1 MKLKL
6 LFLTTFFF
14 SNQFFSQDGDK
25 KNTFKFDKQ
34 NLLKELSEKACTCID
49 SISTYN
55 KIKDSIASEINYCID
70 KQVSVYQF
78 GIQMADIE
86 IDLDENEKKQS
97 KKDINIIINPDP
109 NSKAYKEAYYELE
122 RYIVDN
128 CSPLKSKIA
137 VNDKLGYK
145 SLSNN
150 DLAIKYYNQGLE
162 ATEKEDY
169 EKAISFYKKAIAVDP
184 EFAFAYDNMGICYRK
199 LNHYDE
205 AIKAY
210 EKSLK
215 IDPNGLMPLQNLGV
229 AYVYKKEYKK
239 AIKAYEKLGEIQS
252 ENPEVFYGI
261 GVIYFQN
268 LNDLDKSLENMCK
281 AYLIY
286 VQQKSPYRSD
296 AEKVIQMIYNEYKKE
311 NNIDTFNKILE
322 KYNIGQ
328 DKK

>member
-6 LFLTTFFF
+6 LVVTAFLLA
-14 SNQFFSQDGDK
+14 NQSFSQEEEK

-34 NLLKELSEKACTCID
+34 NLLKELSENACECID
-49 SISTYN
+49 SIDTFN
-55 KIKDSIASEINYCID
+55 KIKDSISLEINYCID

-86 IDLDENEKKQS
+86 IDLDENEKKQT
-97 KKDINIIINPDP
+97 KKDVNIIINPDP

-128 CSPLKSKIA
+128 CAEIKSKIA

-150 DLAIKYYNQGLE
+150 DLAIKYYNQGLD
-162 ATEKEDY
+162 ATEKEQY
-169 EKAISFYKKAIAVDP
+169 ENAITFYKKAITVDP

-199 LNHYDE
+199 LNDYDA

-215 IDPNGLMPLQNLGV
+215 IDPNGLMPLQNLGI
-229 AYVYKKEYKK
+229 AYIYKKDYKK
-239 AIKAYEKLGEIQS
+239 AIKAYERLGKIQP

-261 GVIYFQN
+261 GVVYFQN
-268 LNDLDKSLENMCK
+268 LNDLEKGLDNMCK

-286 VQQKSPYRSD
+286 VTQKSPYRSD
-296 AEKVIQMIYNEYKKE
+296 AEKVIQMIYAEFKKN
-311 NNIDTFNKILE
+311 NNIETFNKILV
-322 KYNIGQ
+322 KHNISSN
-328 DKK
+328 